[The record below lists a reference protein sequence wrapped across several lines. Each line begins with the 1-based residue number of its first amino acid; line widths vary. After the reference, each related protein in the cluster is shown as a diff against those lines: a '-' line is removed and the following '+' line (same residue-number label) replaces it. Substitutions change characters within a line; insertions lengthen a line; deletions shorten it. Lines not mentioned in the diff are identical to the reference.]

1 MCTHETNSCLLVL
14 VLFALCIYLYIY
26 IYIYICT
33 YIYIY
38 YIYIYI
44 YIYIYTYIPNFF
56 FCFFVYCRMT
66 SLEDFSLKIILEK
79 KGSSS
84 DNKI

>member
-1 MCTHETNSCLLVL
+1 MCKHETNSCLLVL

-26 IYIYICT
+26 ILYIYIS
-33 YIYIY
+33 IYK
-38 YIYIYI
+38 